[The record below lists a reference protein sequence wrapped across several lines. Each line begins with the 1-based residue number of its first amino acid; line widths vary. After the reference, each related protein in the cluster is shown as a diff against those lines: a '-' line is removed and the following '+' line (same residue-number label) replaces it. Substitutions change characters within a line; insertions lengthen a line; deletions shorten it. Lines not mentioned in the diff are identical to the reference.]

1 MFSSSHIGK
10 IIFVSV
16 DHYTKLCYVVV
27 NQYQFNVK
35 IFSPNMYL
43 GNIKHIILFMAI
55 LFLCILGFSFHND
68 QYMYLFMIH
77 CNNFLFISAVI
88 LLGNV
93 EAQYSYLNTTSE
105 QCLEPLL
112 AKTHLTMCEQ

>member
-1 MFSSSHIGK
+1 MMFFSSHIGK

-43 GNIKHIILFMAI
+43 GNIKHT
-55 LFLCILGFSFHND
+55 SFCSW
-68 QYMYLFMIH
+68 QYYSRVYLDF
-77 CNNFLFISAVI
+77 FP
-88 LLGNV
+88 
-93 EAQYSYLNTTSE
+93 Q
-105 QCLEPLL
+105 
-112 AKTHLTMCEQ
+112 